1 MLRALI
7 LLVLLPLSACAAEP
21 DYVRDIAPLFRAKC
35 VACHGAVRQKADLR
49 LDAGQLV
56 LEGSKN
62 GPIVIPRKPEESS
75 LLTVLVAAKGEM
87 RAHMPPEGEGEPFP
101 EKEIS
106 LIREWVKAGAKAPT
120 EPVPEGPKSHWAYQL
135 PKKAAVP
142 GTGNP
147 IDAFLE
153 AERAKQKLKTKPE
166 ADKSTLLRRVYL
178 DLVGVPPTADQ
189 LAAFLKDD
197 SPTAYENVVDKLLAS
212 PMYGERWGRH
222 WMDIWRYSDPFGN
235 GEEFRYSQRHIW
247 RWRDWIVE
255 SLNADKG
262 YDRMIV
268 EMLAG
273 DEVAPGDPNVL
284 RATGYLARNWY
295 KFNRTA
301 WIQDTVE
308 YRHTSIQ
315 CRPHRSPYIGD
326 ASSFSTTFS

>member
-1 MLRALI
+1 M
-7 LLVLLPLSACAAEP
+7 
-21 DYVRDIAPLFRAKC
+21 
-35 VACHGAVRQKADLR
+35 
-49 LDAGQLV
+49 
-56 LEGSKN
+56 
-62 GPIVIPRKPEESS
+62 
-75 LLTVLVAAKGEM
+75 
-87 RAHMPPEGEGEPFP
+87 
-101 EKEIS
+101 IS
-106 LIREWVKAGAKAPT
+106 GAKAPT

-142 GTGNP
+142 GQGNP

-153 AERAKQKLKTKPE
+153 AERAKHKLKTNPE

-178 DLVGVPPTADQ
+178 DLIGVPPTADE
-189 LAAFLKDD
+189 LAAFVKDD
-197 SPTAYENVVDKLLAS
+197 SPTAYEKVVDQLLAS

-222 WMDIWRYSDPFGN
+222 WMDVWRYCDPFGS

-273 DEVAPGDPNVL
+273 DEIAPGDPNTL

-301 WIQDTVE
+301 WMQDTVE
-308 YRHTSIQ
+308 HTAAGVPRHDAHAAPAATTTSTIRSRRRTITGCGPSSSRTTSAPIR
-315 CRPHRSPYIGD
+315 CRGSR
-326 ASSFSTTFS
+326 T